1 MMLNKTVLLV
11 ILTTMGYRSGF
22 KKFIM
27 SVMKSLL
34 LLRPI
39 GNHCGLS
46 VAMDSTY
53 QTSNGAGRL
62 EQSHMHGHNLF
73 NAHLGLFLAGMASA
87 E

>member
-1 MMLNKTVLLV
+1 MVTRKTVLFV
-11 ILTTMGYRSGF
+11 ILTIIGYRSGF
-22 KKFIM
+22 KKFTR

-46 VAMDSTY
+46 AAMDTTY

-62 EQSHMHGHNLF
+62 KQNHIHAYNFS
-73 NAHLGLFLAGMASA
+73 
-87 E
+87 